1 MKTLLNPHQ
10 IRMGILKIVE
20 KIMLRHN
27 VDEPIVMI
35 GVMRGGFMFYA
46 DLMQELQRMNIIC
59 DFVNCASYTGTEN
72 TGFKMLLDSRVDVT
86 DKHVYLIDD
95 ILDSGI
101 TYEYLKIHYEYKGAK
116 SVEGIF
122 ALKKYDEKYREE
134 MCIMSVPKENNDFWY
149 IGYGMDDENGGSRH
163 LKTIYYK

>member
-1 MKTLLNPHQ
+1 MQVLLNPHQ

-59 DFVNCASYTGTEN
+59 DFVNCASYTGVEN

-122 ALKKYDEKYREE
+122 TLKKYNDNYKNE
-134 MCIMSVPKENNDFWY
+134 MCVMSLPPKEDYWY
-149 IGYGMDDENGGSRH
+149 FGYGMDDEDGGSRH
-163 LKTIYYK
+163 LKGIYYK